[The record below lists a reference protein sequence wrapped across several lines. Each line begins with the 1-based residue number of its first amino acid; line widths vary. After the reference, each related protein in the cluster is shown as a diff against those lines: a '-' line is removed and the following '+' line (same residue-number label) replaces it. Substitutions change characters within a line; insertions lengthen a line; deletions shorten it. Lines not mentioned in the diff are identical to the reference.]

1 MNTLSAVELT
11 SLHPVRCCEAIR
23 RAVNHFLHAEG
34 KAEGW
39 RAHRPRRSRRHL
51 PLGSATAL
59 LPACR
64 HRALPLVCRRWA
76 HLANAPELLRAV
88 KVAWKTHRLRDGHI
102 LQWLRSLC
110 AWLVSRAAAHVQH
123 LDLALCDLSWTE
135 WSEEQQAEAEQ
146 ALESA
151 LAACGSLAELR
162 LMTNLV
168 HSAGAWVAPLHSLR
182 RLHLTLMSE
191 ARDTPVW
198 ALHHL
203 TALDQLELLGGRIRL
218 QPGAG
223 LPSSLT
229 SLRLG
234 GTRPGVL
241 TQQVGSACGEERGRA
256 RLLTTS
262 CFFPLQ
268 SMHAFAQRVVCAA
281 AWQVHALASLRSL
294 TLSGCAHEAD
304 ALEALARLA
313 SLRRLE
319 VVRCRVPSCLPWL
332 TSLRALIV
340 RDDGEDIDFEVEEED
355 VEYVEEAL
363 PCLGQLTFLELTQAP
378 RPPEALPTLRTLR
391 SLGLSWRSRE
401 DAAMPA
407 GAWTKGLRRL
417 VAPCAWIAGGVQ
429 ALRAPHLCVLGVAS
443 ADRDDHD
450 GRGLARIMHWAVQLP
465 SLKVVA
471 VAGPSLPMGACAAI
485 VDAQRLC
492 PGLLLLPC
500 RHMPLPMLLPSYDS
514 DGEDEDEDEDV

>member
-1 MNTLSAVELT
+1 MQPTTIDALPDAVLVSIFECIELV
-11 SLHPVRCCEAIR
+11 H
-23 RAVNHFLHAEG
+23 
-34 KAEGW
+34 
-39 RAHRPRRSRRHL
+39 
-51 PLGSATAL
+51 
-59 LPACR
+59 R

-241 TQQVGSACGEERGRA
+241 TQ
-256 RLLTTS
+256 
-262 CFFPLQ
+262 
-268 SMHAFAQRVVCAA
+268 
-281 AWQVHALASLRSL
+281 QVHALASLRSL